1 MNLGKDFLF
10 FIEIT
15 GMNPRAS
22 PDPNS
27 VPRGGVPA
35 GRQVIP
41 SDFIGIVRLT
51 NFYSLRSKNLSLT
64 NEGILT

>member
-41 SDFIGIVRLT
+41 SDSSGLFD
-51 NFYSLRSKNLSLT
+51 
-64 NEGILT
+64 